1 MFQQI
6 HFAPPCHQEPHLGTI
21 VPIMGSKV
29 DHRAVRATTSL
40 GDALFSG
47 TRQRVLGLLFGNP
60 SRSYYAKELIRLT
73 AGGTGAVQR
82 ELERLSQSGLVT
94 VRPVGNQ
101 KHYQANA
108 ESPVF
113 GELCAIARKTFA
125 LGDPLRDA
133 LMSLSPRIQGAFVY
147 GSVAKREDT
156 AASDIDLMV
165 IADKLSYGELL
176 EALEPLADTIGRRVN
191 PTVLSRREW
200 AKRLGAR
207 SAFATRLMAQPKI
220 WVAGNEDALRV

>member
-6 HFAPPCHQEPHLGTI
+6 HFAPPCHQEPLLGTI

>member
-1 MFQQI
+1 M
-6 HFAPPCHQEPHLGTI
+6 GTTNSSRNAR
-21 VPIMGSKV
+21 P
-29 DHRAVRATTSL
+29 ATSL

-60 SRSYYAKELIRLT
+60 ARSYYAKELIRL
-73 AGGTGAVQR
+73 ADGGSGAVQR
-82 ELERLSQSGLVT
+82 ELERLTQCGLLT
-94 VRPVGNQ
+94 VRAIGNQ

-113 GELCAIARKTFA
+113 AELCAVARKTFA
-125 LGDPLRDA
+125 LADPLRDA
-133 LMSLSPRIQGAFVY
+133 LAPLVPRMQGAFVY

-156 AASDIDLMV
+156 AGSDVDLMV

-176 EALEPLADTIGRRVN
+176 EALEPLADSIGRRVN

-200 AKRLGAR
+200 MKRLGAR
-207 SAFATRLMAQPKI
+207 SAFTTRLMAQPKI
-220 WVAGNEDALRV
+220 WVVGTEDVLRI

>member
-1 MFQQI
+1 M
-6 HFAPPCHQEPHLGTI
+6 GT
-21 VPIMGSKV
+21 PILAG
-29 DHRAVRATTSL
+29 RARPAISL

-60 SRSYYAKELIRLT
+60 ARSYYAKELIRL
-73 AGGTGAVQR
+73 AEGGSGAVQR
-82 ELERLSQSGLVT
+82 ELQRLTESGLVT
-94 VRPVGNQ
+94 VRAIGNQ

-113 GELCAIARKTFA
+113 AELCAVARKTFA
-125 LGDPLRDA
+125 LADPLRDA
-133 LMSLSPRIQGAFVY
+133 LAPLAPRMHGAFVY

-156 AASDIDLMV
+156 AASDVDLMI

-176 EALEPLADTIGRRVN
+176 EALEPLADSIGRRVN

-200 AKRLGAR
+200 VKRLGAR
-207 SAFATRLMAQPKI
+207 SAFATRLMAQPRI
-220 WVAGNEDALRV
+220 WVVGTEDVLRI

>member
-1 MFQQI
+1 MIQQI
-6 HFAPPCHQEPHLGTI
+6 HLAPPCHQVPYLGTI
-21 VPIMGSKV
+21 VPIMKPQV
-29 DHRAVRATTSL
+29 DRRAARPSTSF

-60 SRSYYAKELIRLT
+60 SRSYYAKELIRLA

-108 ESPVF
+108 ESTVF
-113 GELCAIARKTFA
+113 TELCAIARKTFA
-125 LGDPLRDA
+125 LGDPLREA
-133 LMSLSPRIQGAFVY
+133 LAPLAPRIEGAFVF

-156 AASDIDLMV
+156 AASDVDLMV

-176 EALEPLADTIGRRVN
+176 EALEPVADSIGRRMN

-220 WVAGNEDALRV
+220 WVVGNEDVLSV

>member
-1 MFQQI
+1 M
-6 HFAPPCHQEPHLGTI
+6 GTT
-21 VPIMGSKV
+21 K
-29 DHRAVRATTSL
+29 RAGRARRATSL

-73 AGGTGAVQR
+73 DGGSGAVQR
-82 ELERLSQSGLVT
+82 ELERLTQSGLVT
-94 VRPVGNQ
+94 VRAIGNQ

-113 GELCAIARKTFA
+113 AELCAVARKTFA
-125 LGDPLRDA
+125 LADPLRDA
-133 LMSLSPRIQGAFVY
+133 LAALAPRMQGAFVY

-156 AASDIDLMV
+156 ASSDVDLMV

-176 EALEPLADTIGRRVN
+176 EALEPLADSIGRRVS

-200 AKRLGAR
+200 VKRLGAR

-220 WVAGNEDALRV
+220 WVVGTEDVLRI